1 MAVGGSGSYDLL
13 TVAGESRNTSVTS
26 RRAQQELG
34 IGMNDL
40 LGDWDEDKEEEK
52 EAWVEER
59 RKGGISKTP
68 TPTAQVSLKMNEKS
82 NMFAK

>member
-13 TVAGESRNTSVTS
+13 TAAGESRNTSVTS
-26 RRAQQELG
+26 RRAQRELD
-34 IGMNDL
+34 IGL

-52 EAWVEER
+52 EAGVEER

-68 TPTAQVSLKMNEKS
+68 TPTAQVSLKMNEK
-82 NMFAK
+82 